1 MAALAPVSGL
11 SLPSV
16 VSITRPVYA
25 GVTYTSVNKWDTLP
39 LLQLQGS
46 SLSFKETYIST
57 CILGFDGTHAA
68 WVAGTMFVLYILAA
82 YVYFQYPRL
91 SEITGKPRN
100 LYVNYLM
107 LV

>member
-11 SLPSV
+11 SVPSV

-46 SLSFKETYIST
+46 RLGFKEIH
-57 CILGFDGTHAA
+57 FN
-68 WVAGTMFVLYILAA
+68 M
-82 YVYFQYPRL
+82 
-91 SEITGKPRN
+91 
-100 LYVNYLM
+100 YLRI
-107 LV
+107 